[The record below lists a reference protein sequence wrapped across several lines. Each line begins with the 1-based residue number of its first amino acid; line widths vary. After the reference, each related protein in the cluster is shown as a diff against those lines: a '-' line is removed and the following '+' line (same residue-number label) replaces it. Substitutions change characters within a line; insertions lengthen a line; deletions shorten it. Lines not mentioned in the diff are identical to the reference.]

1 VALSIVGIDGAET
14 GYDWRKVEQE
24 PILRGS
30 EVPCTIL
37 RATQFQE
44 FADQMLDRGIGL
56 GVVVPRILSAPV
68 AATEVAVPL
77 VQLPATRHL
86 GDLAGGDRAGD
97 ARRWLAAEQ
106 PGTRRQPDFRGVSR
120 RKVKQVGPNVR
131 ICPDMRW
138 HNTAQAWT
146 DQ

>member
-1 VALSIVGIDGAET
+1 
-14 GYDWRKVEQE
+14 VEQE